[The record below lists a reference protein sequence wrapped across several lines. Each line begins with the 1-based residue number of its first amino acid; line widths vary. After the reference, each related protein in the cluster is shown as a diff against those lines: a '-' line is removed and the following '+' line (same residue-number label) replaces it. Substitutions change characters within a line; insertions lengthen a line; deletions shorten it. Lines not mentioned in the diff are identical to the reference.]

1 MTTLELAL
9 LLICAVAAL
18 VMVGIVYIEDRR

>member
-9 LLICAVAAL
+9 LLICAVAVL
-18 VMVGIVYIEDRR
+18 VMARIIQMDSQK